1 MLTLQ
6 FVPYSEIENLDSQ
19 ARIGKLLDIV
29 KQNKIVLMQGR
40 LKPDEET
47 LLIVETMSQIKKSFK
62 GVEICTIYPEEKDL
76 QFFNKVR
83 KEMVKFLIG
92 HRDGVTIIG
101 PSSIVKEIRRNP
113 NKVSCLLCLEQQAWF
128 LLESLVKKVLE
139 IKLLEEK
146 IPGEEPLLL
155 EGSGDNA
162 APMCKMFKD
171 VCRWI

>member
-19 ARIGKLLDIV
+19 ARIGKILDIV
-29 KQNKIVLMQGR
+29 KKDKIVLMQGR
-40 LKPDEET
+40 LKPEEET
-47 LLIVETMSQIKKSFK
+47 LLIMETMSQIQKAFK

-113 NKVSCLLCLEQQAWF
+113 NKVELLTMPGAA
-128 LLESLVKKVLE
+128 SLVSSGKSRKRSTIRKATKKKAVR
-139 IKLLEEK
+139 KATSSR
-146 IPGEEPLLL
+146 GR
-155 EGSGDNA
+155 
-162 APMCKMFKD
+162 
-171 VCRWI
+171 CR

>member
-101 PSSIVKEIRRNP
+101 PSSMVKEIRRNP
-113 NKVSCLLCLEQQAWF
+113 NKVELLTMPGAA
-128 LLESLVKKVLE
+128 SMVSSGKSRKKGIRNKTIGRKNTGRRTTSSRRE
-139 IKLLEEK
+139 
-146 IPGEEPLLL
+146 
-155 EGSGDNA
+155 
-162 APMCKMFKD
+162 
-171 VCRWI
+171 RR